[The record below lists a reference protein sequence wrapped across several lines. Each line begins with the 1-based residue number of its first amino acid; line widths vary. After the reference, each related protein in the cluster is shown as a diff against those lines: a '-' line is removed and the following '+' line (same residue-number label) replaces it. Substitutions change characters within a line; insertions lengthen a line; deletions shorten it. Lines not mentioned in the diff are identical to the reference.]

1 MLDEFG
7 TELESTESRLDTT
20 MKKMAKVLRISNGE
34 YLIIYQ
40 NKVLE
45 GLVSVGFALAF
56 YYIYQLQCC
65 TLTSIPPIESIKKYS
80 KLVS

>member
-34 YLIIYQ
+34 YLIIYRT
-40 NKVLE
+40 NALKDLVISFLLHSSVTVLH
-45 GLVSVGFALAF
+45 
-56 YYIYQLQCC
+56 IN
-65 TLTSIPPIESIKKYS
+65 LTGQRKSMKIH
-80 KLVS
+80 